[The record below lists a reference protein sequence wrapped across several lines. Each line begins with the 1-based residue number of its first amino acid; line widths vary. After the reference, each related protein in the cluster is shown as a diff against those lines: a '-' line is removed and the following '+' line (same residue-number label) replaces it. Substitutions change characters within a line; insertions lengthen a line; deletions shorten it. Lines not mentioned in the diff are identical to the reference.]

1 LSEELSILDGCRL
14 KPIMGIGK
22 FSHRRVKS
30 KKICGHPGG
39 NLSQSGL
46 EVGDGWNKKKLPKGY
61 GLEKVRR

>member
-1 LSEELSILDGCRL
+1 
-14 KPIMGIGK
+14 MGIGK